1 MSAIDI
7 AFELLK
13 AQPRFAYHGGHV
25 PAGEPLKPSQMGDN
39 QHALIS
45 TIPHNEILGREHGV
59 FGIPIGSS
67 KLPFSQ
73 LRGFTGM
80 TRDGIGHN
88 IIDLKP
94 YIGETTAGNMKVA
107 DAMGNFY
114 QSLDEANAD
123 WETPYSDEW
132 MQELKDTIARKYEDF
147 NMPLSDWQGKLIGE
161 DQIDTTSRDPY
172 YNMIHLQSPDMNEIT
187 LDLPADMPEM
197 NHETITHRQ
206 IDPEDVL
213 PMRGNSMK
221 NIKQWMAERV
231 RDS

>member
-25 PAGEPLKPSQMGDN
+25 PAGEPLKPSEMGDN

-45 TIPHNEILGREHGV
+45 TMPHNEILGREHGV

-67 KLPFSQ
+67 KLPVSQ
-73 LRGFTGM
+73 LRDFTGM
-80 TRDGIGHN
+80 TRGGIGHN

-94 YIGETTAGNMKVA
+94 YVDETTAGNMKVA
-107 DAMGNFY
+107 DGMGNFY
-114 QSLDEANAD
+114 QSLEEANPD
-123 WETPYSDEW
+123 FETPYSDEW
-132 MQELKDTIARKYEDF
+132 MQELKDIIARKYEDF
-147 NMPLSDWQGKLIGE
+147 NVPLSDWQGKLIGE
-161 DQIDTTSRDPY
+161 NQITDNGNDPY
-172 YNMIHLQSPDMNEIT
+172 NSIHLQTPDYNELT
-187 LDLPADMPEM
+187 LEIPADMPEM

-213 PMRGNSMK
+213 PMRGNSMR
-221 NIKQWMAERV
+221 NIKQWMAERM

>member
-25 PAGEPLKPSQMGDN
+25 PAGEPIKPSQMGDN
-39 QHALIS
+39 QHALMG
-45 TIPHNEILGREHGV
+45 TLPHNEILGREHGV

-67 KLPFSQ
+67 KLPVSQ
-73 LRGFTGM
+73 LRDFTGM
-80 TRDGIGHN
+80 TRGGIGHN

-107 DAMGNFY
+107 DGMGNFY
-114 QSLDEANAD
+114 QGLEDANPD
-123 WETPYSDEW
+123 FETPYSDEW
-132 MQELKDTIARKYEDF
+132 MQELKDIIARKYEDF
-147 NMPLSDWQGKLIGE
+147 NMPLSDWQGELIGG
-161 DQIDTTSRDPY
+161 DHYVPRWSKRPF
-172 YNMIHLQSPDMNEIT
+172 NMIEFQSPDMTPIT

-197 NHETITHRQ
+197 NHETITHRE

-213 PMRGNSMK
+213 PMRGNSMRD
-221 NIKQWMAERV
+221 IKQWMAERM
-231 RDS
+231 RDY